1 MAIAPDVVQANR
13 RASKTGG
20 TSSKT
25 SATTPAVTTAT
36 ATAKSKATKE
46 TKDPVTTTVP
56 TTQGA
61 PLDEFYFYPETFEGN
76 TYCFRG
82 AKTSITAQAKQQE
95 SLLYSS
101 MCECCRKH
109 KCVIDMSV
117 ECGTT
122 AATTTAATTATAAV
136 TTTPAS
142 YPMPTTPVGYYPL
155 RGGDVVICVAA
166 TTATPYPANVDL
178 FTDVCECCKKNG
190 CTIPMDHCD
199 ETATTTTTPATP
211 AVPIENYRYY
221 PLRGGDVVTCVA
233 ATTATPYPANVDL
246 FSDICEC
253 CKKNGCTIPMD
264 QCDETTTTTT
274 TPATRAVPMEN
285 HRYYPLMGGDVV
297 ICVAATTATPHPANV
312 DLFSD
317 ICECCKKNGCTIPM
331 DHCDETT
338 TTTTATVT
346 DATTTN
352 AMITAATTTT
362 ARDAACQTEPFSVK
376 VGTGCKEF
384 FYCEGGRIIEKMSC
398 PAGLF
403 FNGGHCD
410 LASNV
415 DCEPD
420 PDCRE
425 KPDSIS
431 AKVGTGCKDYVF
443 CDNGLLLGTVT
454 CPDGLLFN
462 GVYCDLAEKVVCAS
476 NI

>member
-1 MAIAPDVVQANR
+1 
-13 RASKTGG
+13 
-20 TSSKT
+20 
-25 SATTPAVTTAT
+25 
-36 ATAKSKATKE
+36 
-46 TKDPVTTTVP
+46 
-56 TTQGA
+56 
-61 PLDEFYFYPETFEGN
+61 
-76 TYCFRG
+76 
-82 AKTSITAQAKQQE
+82 
-95 SLLYSS
+95 
-101 MCECCRKH
+101 
-109 KCVIDMSV
+109 MSV

-155 RGGDVVICVAA
+155 MGGDVVICVAA

-178 FTDVCECCKKNG
+178 FT
-190 CTIPMDHCD
+190 
-199 ETATTTTTPATP
+199 
-211 AVPIENYRYY
+211 
-221 PLRGGDVVTCVA
+221 
-233 ATTATPYPANVDL
+233 
-246 FSDICEC
+246 
-253 CKKNGCTIPMD
+253 
-264 QCDETTTTTT
+264 
-274 TPATRAVPMEN
+274 
-285 HRYYPLMGGDVV
+285 
-297 ICVAATTATPHPANV
+297 
-312 DLFSD
+312 D

>member
-1 MAIAPDVVQANR
+1 
-13 RASKTGG
+13 
-20 TSSKT
+20 
-25 SATTPAVTTAT
+25 
-36 ATAKSKATKE
+36 
-46 TKDPVTTTVP
+46 
-56 TTQGA
+56 
-61 PLDEFYFYPETFEGN
+61 
-76 TYCFRG
+76 
-82 AKTSITAQAKQQE
+82 
-95 SLLYSS
+95 
-101 MCECCRKH
+101 
-109 KCVIDMSV
+109 
-117 ECGTT
+117 
-122 AATTTAATTATAAV
+122 
-136 TTTPAS
+136 
-142 YPMPTTPVGYYPL
+142 
-155 RGGDVVICVAA
+155 
-166 TTATPYPANVDL
+166 
-178 FTDVCECCKKNG
+178 
-190 CTIPMDHCD
+190 MDH
-199 ETATTTTTPATP
+199 
-211 AVPIENYRYY
+211 
-221 PLRGGDVVTCVA
+221 
-233 ATTATPYPANVDL
+233 
-246 FSDICEC
+246 
-253 CKKNGCTIPMD
+253 
-264 QCDETTTTTT
+264 CDETTTTTT
-274 TPATRAVPMEN
+274 TPATPAVPMEN

-384 FYCEGGRIIEKMSC
+384 FYCEGGRIIEKMTC

-443 CDNGLLLGTVT
+443 CENGLLLGTVT